1 MGIFNSFGAMS
12 GQFAAKQER
21 RQVAEALIEELREP
35 GKIAE
40 LLRSLNQNGLGGLL
54 QQWVS
59 GEKAPVSVAQL
70 QQGLKQ
76 STLLEALTT
85 RTKMPIGVVK
95 TSLAVLLPLS
105 IELLAREGIVTV
117 NGEAS
122 GQVLDDSRS
131 LAEALR

>member
-21 RQVAEALIEELREP
+21 RQVAEALIEELKQP

-40 LLRSLNQNGLGGLL
+40 LLHTLNQNGLGTLL
-54 QQWVS
+54 QQWVA
-59 GEKAPVSVAQL
+59 GEKAPVTVAQL

-76 STLLEALTT
+76 STLLDALTT

-95 TSLAVLLPLS
+95 TSLSVLLPIS
-105 IELLAREGIVTV
+105 IDLLAREGIVTV
-117 NGEAS
+117 DGEPS
-122 GQVLDDSRS
+122 GKVLDDSTD